1 MQIFTPLER
10 LGHLEAKLR
19 SLVHAY
25 QHLAQE
31 NEALKAENLSLQAT
45 VASCR
50 AELENLAQQPPQ
62 SPLWGEGAEQDDL
75 KQLVD
80 QYIKKIDNCIVQ
92 LNQQL

>member
-1 MQIFTPLER
+1 MS
-10 LGHLEAKLR
+10 HLEARLR
-19 SLVHAY
+19 SLVNAY
-25 QHLAQE
+25 QLLAQE
-31 NEALKAENLSLQAT
+31 NEALKAENQSLQVT
-45 VASCR
+45 VAHCR

-62 SPLWGEGAEQDDL
+62 SPLWGGEAEQDDL